1 MVGTGKMKVGFFFFF
16 FFFKA
21 YPNEKQFMI
30 KLCINQPKKNS

>member
-1 MVGTGKMKVGFFFFF
+1 MVGSGKRKVGFFL